1 MKSSRLMKRKMD
13 AEVRSKTKNNTRGV
27 KSIRGKDGLMYEVN
41 VTEPLHRDKKGNWKG
56 KSGGKAKIKN
66 GRAYSI

>member
-41 VTEPLHRDKKGNWKG
+41 VTEPLHRDEKGNWKG
-56 KSGGKAKIKN
+56 KSGKVKMKN
-66 GRAYSI
+66 GRVYSI

>member
-13 AEVRSKTKNNTRGV
+13 AEVRSKTKNNTRGI

-41 VTEPLHRDKKGNWKG
+41 VTEPLHRDEKGNWKG
-56 KSGGKAKIKN
+56 KSGKAKIKN
-66 GRAYSI
+66 GRVYSI